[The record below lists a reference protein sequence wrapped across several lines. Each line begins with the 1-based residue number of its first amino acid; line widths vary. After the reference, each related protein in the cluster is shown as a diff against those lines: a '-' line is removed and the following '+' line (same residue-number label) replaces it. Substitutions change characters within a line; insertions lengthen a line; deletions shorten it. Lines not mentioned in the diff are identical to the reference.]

1 MRVQQRPL
9 LWRYATMLVAAVN
22 PACWGNWLVA
32 HAQLPP
38 PPPPPPQQQ
47 VAKLTAADAAA
58 GAEFGIS
65 VAISGDT
72 AVVGAS
78 YDGDARLLSGSAY
91 VFVRTAGGS
100 AWTQQQKL
108 TAADAAAYDHFGI
121 SVAISG
127 DTTVV
132 GAYYDDDAGS
142 NSGSAYV
149 FVRTA
154 GGSAWTQQHKLTTV
168 DAAAGDSF
176 GGSVA
181 ISGDTAVVGAAA
193 RDVEWPSHS
202 GSAYVF
208 VRTAGGSA
216 WTQQH
221 KLMAADAAA
230 NDHFGISVAISGDT
244 AVVGAYQDG
253 DAGSNS
259 GSAYV
264 FVRTAGGSAW
274 TQQHKLTAAD
284 AAAGDYF
291 GISVAISGDTA
302 VVSSSGGSYMVCPP
316 CGSAYVFVRM
326 AGTST
331 WTQQQKLTASDAA
344 GGDVFG
350 TSVAI
355 SGDTA
360 MVGAYQD
367 GLLPFPANN
376 GSAYVFVRTAG
387 GSAWTQQHKLTAVDA
402 AGGDRFGGSVAISGD
417 TAVVGAFYDSDA
429 GSNRGS
435 AYIYALPPT
444 PACSDRIMNGD
455 ETGTDCG
462 GSCLAC
468 SSCSDG
474 TQNGDETGTDCGGS
488 CPACSAAPSSPPPPP
503 GTAQLCSINSLFT
516 RLTAIKSDADCRA
529 GCQGSRCPPDWYPSS
544 GDACNADCG
553 AVFEPFWDECGTMLV
568 ATGMGGMSE
577 MAVFYDSCLRAL
589 YPPGSCGTFC
599 NDHTYA
605 CYLSE
610 VHASCCDEDGTNC
623 PAGQDVPLTCPVGCA
638 LVFPEF
644 LETCRAHVTA
654 TYSLDMHDFETF
666 EQTCLTQDGVQLV
679 EYAMSLIAA
688 GCTLDFS
695 TPPSNGGH
703 RRLQGHSDGFLQNY
717 IGSSSPGC
725 RWDDIDDMAQH
736 IDTICGSLSIT
747 CSAQCAIATR
757 QFTTICGS
765 TLAVIMPAGDSRMA
779 TISAFEA
786 RCTSQAD
793 PTQFLHAM
801 MAANCPTNATNMT
814 GSRGS

>member
-1 MRVQQRPL
+1 
-9 LWRYATMLVAAVN
+9 
-22 PACWGNWLVA
+22 
-32 HAQLPP
+32 
-38 PPPPPPQQQ
+38 
-47 VAKLTAADAAA
+47 
-58 GAEFGIS
+58 

-72 AVVGAS
+72 AVVGA
-78 YDGDARLLSGSAY
+78 YGDA
-91 VFVRTAGGS
+91 
-100 AWTQQQKL
+100 
-108 TAADAAAYDHFGI
+108 
-121 SVAISG
+121 
-127 DTTVV
+127 
-132 GAYYDDDAGS
+132 DAGS

-154 GGSAWTQQHKLTTV
+154 GGSAWAQQHKLTAA
-168 DAAAGDSF
+168 DAAAGDVF
-176 GGSVA
+176 GYSVA
-181 ISGDTAVVGAAA
+181 ISGDTAVVGAKCDADA
-193 RDVEWPSHS
+193 GFQS
-202 GSAYVF
+202 GSALF
-208 VRTAGGSA
+208 VRMAGGSA
-216 WTQQH
+216 WIQQH
-221 KLMAADAAA
+221 KVTAADAAA
-230 NDHFGISVAISGDT
+230 NDQFGYSVAISGDT
-244 AVVGAYQDG
+244 AVVGAYEDG
-253 DAGSNS
+253 NAGYHSGW

-264 FVRTAGGSAW
+264 FA
-274 TQQHKLTAAD
+274 
-284 AAAGDYF
+284 
-291 GISVAISGDTA
+291 
-302 VVSSSGGSYMVCPP
+302 P
-316 CGSAYVFVRM
+316 
-326 AGTST
+326 
-331 WTQQQKLTASDAA
+331 
-344 GGDVFG
+344 
-350 TSVAI
+350 
-355 SGDTA
+355 
-360 MVGAYQD
+360 
-367 GLLPFPANN
+367 
-376 GSAYVFVRTAG
+376 
-387 GSAWTQQHKLTAVDA
+387 
-402 AGGDRFGGSVAISGD
+402 
-417 TAVVGAFYDSDA
+417 
-429 GSNRGS
+429 
-435 AYIYALPPT
+435 PPT
-444 PACSDRIMNGD
+444 PTCSDRIMNGD

-462 GSCLAC
+462 GSCPAC
-468 SSCSDG
+468 PTCSDGTQNGDETGTDCGGSCPACPTCSDGTQNGDETGTDCGGSCPACPTCSDG

-516 RLTAIKSDADCRA
+516 RLRTIKSDTDCRA
-529 GCQGSRCPPDWYPSS
+529 GCQGGHCPPDWYPGSR
-544 GDACNADCG
+544 DACNADCG
-553 AVFEPFWDECGTMLV
+553 AVFEPFWDECGTVLV

-623 PAGQDVPLTCPVGCA
+623 PAGRDVPLTCPVGCA

-717 IGSSSPGC
+717 VGSSSPGC
-725 RWDDIDDMAQH
+725 RWDDIDDMAQQ
-736 IDTICGSLSIT
+736 IDTICGGLTIT

-801 MAANCPTNATNMT
+801 MAANCPTNATNATSSPPSPPVSVGPGPSAQCFAQMQSLGPGT
-814 GSRGS
+814 NDFHPVCCASEPDPAACAAAHAPPPSACTTACAQILGPFWTQCGDIIMSTMGGTSSSAVRAQAFFNQCASIYIADGGH